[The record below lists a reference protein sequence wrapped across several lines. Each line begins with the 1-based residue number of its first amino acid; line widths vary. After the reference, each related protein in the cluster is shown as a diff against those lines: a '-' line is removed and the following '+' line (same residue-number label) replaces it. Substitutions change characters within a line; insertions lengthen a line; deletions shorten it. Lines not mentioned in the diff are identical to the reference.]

1 VPQGT
6 VRPARPAD
14 VPEIVALIRE
24 LAEFEQSL
32 EHAQMTESQLT
43 ALLFGGTAEA
53 PGVAATTPSGVPAA
67 YCHVVEHH
75 SVEHHSDDGRQL
87 GGCAIWFLNVSTWNG
102 THGLYLEDL
111 FVRPQLR
118 GSGYGRSLLAALA
131 RVCVER
137 GYQRFEWWVLDWNES
152 ALGFYRKLGAV
163 AMDEWTVQRLT
174 GDALTTLAAEAQA

>member
-1 VPQGT
+1 
-6 VRPARPAD
+6 
-14 VPEIVALIRE
+14 VALVRE
-24 LAEFEQSL
+24 LAEYEQSL
-32 EHAQMTESQLT
+32 EHAQMTELALT
-43 ALLFGGTAEA
+43 ALLFGGTADA

-75 SVEHHSDDGRQL
+75 SDDGRGL

-111 FVRPQLR
+111 FVRPDLR

-131 RVCVER
+131 RVCVDR
-137 GYQRFEWWVLDWNES
+137 AYQRFEWWVLDWNES

-174 GDALTTLAAEAQA
+174 GDALSALAAEAPA